1 MKKIISYWKEFD
13 EFLKDQLAIG
23 LFIQCTWALIS
34 PIIHKLQGTIWTTTY
49 ISIYLIMMRSAGLVV
64 PYFKGTHIKVAYRTI
79 VFLNI
84 LYVAATLLY
93 FYDQNIFLI
102 TESFL
107 SIGFC
112 VNSVLLGIGWDLHVI
127 NNYDKTIYENF
138 KYVATFR
145 DSLGGIGGYSTV
157 IIIYYFLNQRQSMM
171 LFIFMMLF
179 VLLIQI
185 LNYKKHYSKME
196 VNKNV
201 ES

>member
-1 MKKIISYWKEFD
+1 MKKITEQWDQFD
-13 EFLKDQLAIG
+13 DFLKDQLLIG
-23 LFIQCTWALIS
+23 LYIQCTWALIS
-34 PIIHKLQGTIWTTTY
+34 PIVMKLQGTLWTTTY
-49 ISIYLIMMRSAGLVV
+49 ISIYLIMMRSAGLIV
-64 PYFKGTHIKVAYRTI
+64 PYFKGTHIKVAYRAI
-79 VFLNI
+79 IFLNV

-145 DSLGGIGGYSTV
+145 DSLGGIGGYSIV
-157 IIIYYFLNQRQSMM
+157 ILIYYFLNQEQSIA
-171 LFIFMMLF
+171 LFLFMMVF
-179 VLLIQI
+179 ALLCQI
-185 LNYKKHYSKME
+185 YNYKKHYFGME
-196 VNKNV
+196 
-201 ES
+201 E